1 MAFVLFSCGA
11 SASFNYR
18 VYTLEADRYEGKLRA
33 RDPKNDLDLSECAP
47 KAKEQDPCYVF
58 KRSEIMR
65 LRSDYESMQE
75 DLKCWQ
81 SGRCKN

>member
-18 VYTLEADRYEGKLRA
+18 VYVLEADKYEGKLKA
-33 RDPKNDLDLSECAP
+33 RDPKNDLELSECAP
-47 KAKEQDPCYVF
+47 SSNVKDKCYVF
-58 KRSEIMR
+58 KREEIMR
-65 LRSDYESMQE
+65 LRTDYESMQ
-75 DLKCWQ
+75 DQLKCWQ

>member
-18 VYTLEADRYEGKLRA
+18 VYVLDADSYKGTLKA
-33 RDPKNDLDLSECAP
+33 RNEKNDLPLEECAP
-47 KAKEQDPCYVF
+47 SDKVKDKCYVF
-58 KRSEIMR
+58 KREEIMR
-65 LRSDYESMQE
+65 LRSDYETMEEQ
-75 DLKCWQ
+75 LKCWQ